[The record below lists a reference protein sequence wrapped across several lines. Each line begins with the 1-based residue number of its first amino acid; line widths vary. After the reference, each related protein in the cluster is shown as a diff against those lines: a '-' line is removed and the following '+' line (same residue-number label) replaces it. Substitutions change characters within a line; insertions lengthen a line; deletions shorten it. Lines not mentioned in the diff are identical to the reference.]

1 MPSVPQGVVVEPFSP
16 DFFNYEMI
24 GATALGRCGFV
35 LVAGGLGERLGFS
48 GIKISLPTENT
59 TNTCF
64 IEVYARSIL
73 AIQKQFAEPGFLVP
87 LAIMVSGDTETQ
99 TLQLFKD
106 HDNFGL
112 QPEQVYFMKQE
123 EVAALLDNDARI
135 AVSDTD
141 PYHIIT
147 KPHGHGDVHSLMYNT
162 GVGASWAAMGI
173 EWVYFFQDTN
183 ALSFRSLPC
192 MLGVSKLFGY
202 DMNSMAV
209 PRKAKQAIGAIARLV
224 KDSSVENPADPEL
237 AELTIN
243 VEYNQLD
250 PLLRATGHPD
260 GDVNDPITGLSVYPG
275 NINELLFNFPAYWKV
290 LSATHG
296 VVGEFV
302 NPKYADAAREAFQKP
317 TRLECMMQDFPKAVQ
332 IDQSRIGFTM
342 VPSWF
347 SYSPV
352 KNALSSAVAMLK
364 SGIPP
369 ACPMSGESDIYMLSV
384 KVLKLIG
391 CHVEEAEPSS
401 FGGILAPLG
410 PRIVLDPSFASCLS
424 DLTIRFPN
432 PSAVKI
438 SSRSTLFLSGNVVVQ
453 SLDLDGAL
461 FVQADFD
468 GSCVVVHTGAN
479 TVHNAAHEFVPH
491 VSSPALSQREQEIRS
506 MYGYDLVRH
515 ETKDIDVRGS
525 DHTYLYDGI
534 ELKKLA

>member
-1 MPSVPQGVVVEPFSP
+1 MPQGIVVEPFSP

-24 GATALGRCGFV
+24 GATDLGRCGFV

-48 GIKISLPTENT
+48 GIKISLPAENT
-59 TNTCF
+59 TNMCYMD
-64 IEVYARSIL
+64 VYARSIL

-106 HDNFGL
+106 RQNFGL
-112 QPEQVYFMKQE
+112 QSEQIFFMKQE

-135 AVSDTD
+135 AVSDSD

-162 GVGASWAAMGI
+162 GVAAQWAAMGI

-224 KDSSVENPADPEL
+224 KDPNVENPADPEL
-237 AELTIN
+237 SELTIN

-250 PLLRATGHPD
+250 PLLRATGQPD
-260 GDVNDPITGLSVYPG
+260 GDTNDPVTGLSKYPG
-275 NINELLFNFPAYWKV
+275 NINELLFNFPAYWRV

-302 NPKYADAAREAFQKP
+302 NPKYADAARESFQKP

-342 VPSWF
+342 VPAWF
-347 SYSPV
+347 CYSPV
-352 KNALSSAVAMLK
+352 KNALSSAVAMVK

-369 ACPMSGESDIYMLSV
+369 ACPMSGESDIYMLSA
-384 KVLKLIG
+384 KVLRMIG
-391 CHVEEAEPSS
+391 CQVEEAEPST
-401 FGGILAPLG
+401 FAGITAPLG
-410 PRIVLDPSFASCLS
+410 PRIVLDPSFTSCLS

-438 SSRSTLFLSGNVVVQ
+438 TYRSTLYVAGNVVIQ

-461 FVQADFD
+461 TVQADFD
-468 GSCVVVHTGAN
+468 GSCVVVHTG
-479 TVHNAAHEFVPH
+479 TNAVRNAGHEFVPH
-491 VSSPALSQREQEIRS
+491 VTTSELSQREQEIRN
-506 MYGYDLVRH
+506 MYGYDLVNNGSA
-515 ETKDIDVRGS
+515 DIDVRGS
-525 DHTYLYDGI
+525 DDTFLYDGI
-534 ELKKLA
+534 ALKKIA